1 MKLYLQN
8 IVENIYLE
16 ILPANWLG
24 IEMGEHLYS
33 VLLPRMK
40 KDFACDKSGISKE
53 LKTPHFFG
61 DPSTRG
67 EFSPTHF
74 QLIHFPIFSEKIIAD
89 L

>member
-40 KDFACDKSGISKE
+40 KAFACDKSGISKE

-67 EFSPTHF
+67 ELVRVSDQWSVVGSSFSTPF
-74 QLIHFPIFSEKIIAD
+74 
-89 L
+89 